1 MGTLPA
7 WWEGTGFKDPSY
19 TSYPP
24 IPNTD
29 PFPFQC
35 LSPPPL
41 GLGGGSR
48 GPGPDTDLLDFTVF
62 C

>member
-1 MGTLPA
+1 MLQGSPLHWPPPA
-7 WWEGTGFKDPSY
+7 S
-19 TSYPP
+19 
-24 IPNTD
+24 NTD